1 MVRIEAVCACVLVV
15 GAYGAL
21 GAHAQDVER
30 DGPGPVNSTQ
40 SISAGADMDIRQKAG
55 TDREPENA
63 AAMGHSSGTYA
74 GVVPGKAKP
83 AVPPKAPNAKAPLTI
98 TWPGFQMQPDGSS
111 RVFIQSNKPLEPKVL
126 KSPDGKFELELPGA
140 HIAAKTNRLPLDT
153 RFFNTPVKK
162 VSVNAARSGA
172 IVQLDLRATVTPQIT
187 SEQGPAGYY
196 FTYIELPKGEYVKQ
210 PTAGVSVASGA
221 SADATA
227 GNSATVMPTLQPT
240 RPASKVIGKPTS
252 ASMSKS
258 GHGGGTISLGSSGGI
273 IGESWG
279 GEASGSAAT
288 SDSSE

>member
-30 DGPGPVNSTQ
+30 DGPGPVDSTQ
-40 SISAGADMDIRQKAG
+40 SISAGADMDIRRRAG
-55 TDREPENA
+55 TEAEHA
-63 AAMGHSSGTYA
+63 APTGHSSGTYA

-83 AVPPKAPNAKAPLTI
+83 AVPPKAPSAKAPLTI

-111 RVFIQSNKPLEPKVL
+111 RVFIQSNKPMEPKVL

-210 PTAGVSVASGA
+210 PTAGATVTSGA
-221 SADATA
+221 SAEANA
-227 GNSATVMPTLQPT
+227 GNRATVMPTLQPA
-240 RPASKVIGKPTS
+240 RPTSKVIGKPTS

-258 GHGGGTISLGSSGGI
+258 GHGGGTISLGSSMGGS
-273 IGESWG
+273 IGEGWG
-279 GEASGSAAT
+279 GEASGSATT
-288 SDSSE
+288 SDTSE